1 MNGNLTSLTRTSS
14 SGVAS
19 SLSYTYDGNQVS
31 KINNGPSYAYDA
43 VGNMT
48 VDGLRGASISYN
60 ILNLPEEV
68 CLGNEKV
75 SYIYTSAGE
84 KLATRVGSSLTYYR
98 GPLVYSGNNLLYLV
112 HPEGLTR
119 KSTIGFVYYYAKRD
133 HLGSTRVLCHASGNT
148 LVADQTTGYYPFGLA
163 HGHGNLNL
171 NRYLFS
177 GKELQDQSLGG
188 KLLGL
193 YDFGS
198 RFYDPTLGRWFNVDP
213 KLEFV
218 SPYGYCANNP
228 VLYIDPNGEDI
239 VLTISKEVTVTVA
252 TRLIDLKIT
261 VPDWTGARKI
271 FTKSIRLQGDE
282 ILLAALDIVGIVDPT
297 GIADALSASLYAQQ
311 GDLVNAM
318 VSGVGLIPYLGD
330 FAKMFRMKNHFKIL
344 SMAVESG
351 AGAAKGGGRGLG
363 NPFVG
368 KSFEEIDHMFRM
380 KGFEMKGIDPLMG
393 KGSYF
398 NPKTGT
404 KYYLDW
410 GEKEYKTGRES
421 FHVDVFYNGHLK
433 YEKAKF
439 FLDGSPKQY
448 KELKTKR

>member
-1 MNGNLTSLTRTSS
+1 MYAYLNGDLKWFTCIYDFTGNL
-14 SGVAS
+14 
-19 SLSYTYDGNQVS
+19 
-31 KINNGPSYAYDA
+31 
-43 VGNMT
+43 T

-68 CLGNEKV
+68 YVGNEKV
-75 SYIYTSAGE
+75 SYIYTSSGE
-84 KLATRVGSSLTYYR
+84 KLATQVGSSLTYYR
-98 GPLVYSGNNLLYLV
+98 GPLVYSGETLLYLV

-119 KSTIGFVYYYAKRD
+119 KSTGGYVYYYMKRD
-133 HLGSTRVLCHASGNT
+133 HFGSTRVLCHA
-148 LVADQTTGYYPFGLA
+148 
-163 HGHGNLNL
+163 
-171 NRYLFS
+171 S

-188 KLLGL
+188 KLLGF

-261 VPDWTGARKI
+261 VPDWTGARKL
-271 FTKSIRLQGDE
+271 FTKSITLQGDE

-311 GDLVNAM
+311 GDLLNAM

-351 AGAAKGGGRGLG
+351 SAARGTG
-363 NPFVG
+363 KAFYKSSDVG
-368 KSFEEIDHMFRM
+368 KELYNFGGSAAQHMNEYGRFVPVQILDM
-380 KGFEMKGIDPLMG
+380 AI
-393 KGSYF
+393 KGSKGVPDTRGSSALRHTVEMMR
-398 NPKTGT
+398 NGKS
-404 KYYLDW
+404 
-410 GEKEYKTGRES
+410 YKLE
-421 FHVDVFYNGHLK
+421 VLYD
-433 YEKAKF
+433 
-439 FLDGSPKQY
+439 KQTNSIWHFVY
-448 KELKTKR
+448 KEIRK

>member
-1 MNGNLTSLTRTSS
+1 
-14 SGVAS
+14 
-19 SLSYTYDGNQVS
+19 
-31 KINNGPSYAYDA
+31 
-43 VGNMT
+43 MT
-48 VDGLRGASISYN
+48 VDGLRGISISYN
-60 ILNLPEEV
+60 ILNLPETV
-68 CLGNEKV
+68 SIGNEKV
-75 SYIYTSAGE
+75 SYIYTSSGE

-119 KSTIGFVYYYAKRD
+119 KSTSGFVYYYAKRD
-133 HLGSTRVLCHASGNT
+133 HLGSTRVLCHANGNT
-148 LVADQTTGYYPFGLA
+148 FVADQATGYYPFGLA
-163 HGHGNLNL
+163 HGHENLNL

-188 KLLGL
+188 KLLGF
-193 YDFGS
+193 YDFVS

>member
-1 MNGNLTSLTRTSS
+1 
-14 SGVAS
+14 
-19 SLSYTYDGNQVS
+19 
-31 KINNGPSYAYDA
+31 
-43 VGNMT
+43 MT

-148 LVADQTTGYYPFGLA
+148 LVADQATGYYPFGLA
-163 HGHGNLNL
+163 HGHENLNL

-261 VPDWTGARKI
+261 VPDWTGARKL
-271 FTKSIRLQGDE
+271 FTKSITLQGDE

-380 KGFEMKGIDPLMG
+380 KGLEVKYFDPVG
-393 KGSYF
+393 KKGSYI
-398 NPKTGT
+398 NSKTGT
-404 KYYLDW
+404 SYFIDP
-410 GEKEYKTGRES
+410 GRMYKKGYEGP
-421 FHVDVFYNGHLK
+421 HVDVFYNGHSK

-448 KELKTKR
+448 KELKTKK

>member
-1 MNGNLTSLTRTSS
+1 MRFT
-14 SGVAS
+14 
-19 SLSYTYDGNQVS
+19 D
-31 KINNGPSYAYDA
+31 IYDA
-43 VGNMT
+43 GGNMT

-60 ILNLPEEV
+60 ILNLPETV
-68 CLGNEKV
+68 SIGNGKV
-75 SYIYTSAGE
+75 SYIYTSSGE
-84 KLATRVGSSLTYYR
+84 KLATQVGSSLTYYR

-148 LVADQTTGYYPFGLA
+148 LVADQATGYYPFGLA
-163 HGHGNLNL
+163 HGHENLNL

-239 VLTISKEVTVTVA
+239 VLTISKDVTVTVA

-261 VPDWTGARKI
+261 VPDWTGARKL
-271 FTKSIRLQGDE
+271 FTKSITLQGDE

>member
-1 MNGNLTSLTRTSS
+1 
-14 SGVAS
+14 
-19 SLSYTYDGNQVS
+19 
-31 KINNGPSYAYDA
+31 
-43 VGNMT
+43 MT
-48 VDGLRGASISYN
+48 VDGLRGISISYN
-60 ILNLPEEV
+60 ILNLPETV
-68 CLGNEKV
+68 SIGNEKV
-75 SYIYTSAGE
+75 SYIYTSSGE

-119 KSTIGFVYYYAKRD
+119 KSTGGYVYYYMKRD
-133 HLGSTRVLCHASGNT
+133 HLGSTRVLCHASGTT

-213 KLEFV
+213 RLEFV

-261 VPDWTGARKI
+261 VPDWTGARKL
-271 FTKSIRLQGDE
+271 FTKSITLQGDE

-380 KGFEMKGIDPLMG
+380 KGLEVKYFDPVG
-393 KGSYF
+393 KKGSYI
-398 NPKTGT
+398 NSKTGT
-404 KYYLDW
+404 SYFIDP
-410 GEKEYKTGRES
+410 GRMYKKGYEGP
-421 FHVDVFYNGHLK
+421 HVDVFYNGHSK

-448 KELKTKR
+448 KELKTKK

>member
-1 MNGNLTSLTRTSS
+1 M
-14 SGVAS
+14 
-19 SLSYTYDGNQVS
+19 
-31 KINNGPSYAYDA
+31 
-43 VGNMT
+43 M
-48 VDGLRGASISYN
+48 VDGLRGISISYN
-60 ILNLPEEV
+60 ILNLPETV
-68 CLGNEKV
+68 SIDNGKV
-75 SYIYTSAGE
+75 SYIYTSSGE
-84 KLATRVGSSLTYYR
+84 KLATQVGSSLTYYR

-148 LVADQTTGYYPFGLA
+148 LVADQATGYYPFGLA

-261 VPDWTGARKI
+261 VPDWTGARKL
-271 FTKSIRLQGDE
+271 FTKSITLQGDE

>member
-1 MNGNLTSLTRTSS
+1 MRFT
-14 SGVAS
+14 
-19 SLSYTYDGNQVS
+19 D
-31 KINNGPSYAYDA
+31 IYDA
-43 VGNMT
+43 GGNMT

>member
-1 MNGNLTSLTRTSS
+1 MGLT
-14 SGVAS
+14 
-19 SLSYTYDGNQVS
+19 D
-31 KINNGPSYAYDA
+31 IIDA
-43 VGNMT
+43 GGNMT

-148 LVADQTTGYYPFGLA
+148 LVADQATGYYPFGLA

-239 VLTISKEVTVTVA
+239 VLTISKDVTVTVA

-261 VPDWTGARKI
+261 VPDWTGARKL
-271 FTKSIRLQGDE
+271 FTKSITLQGDE

-380 KGFEMKGIDPLMG
+380 KGLEVKYFDPVG
-393 KGSYF
+393 KKGSYI
-398 NPKTGT
+398 NSKTGT
-404 KYYLDW
+404 SYFIDP
-410 GEKEYKTGRES
+410 GRMYKKGYEGP
-421 FHVDVFYNGHLK
+421 HVDVFYNGHSK

-448 KELKTKR
+448 KELKTKK

>member
-1 MNGNLTSLTRTSS
+1 
-14 SGVAS
+14 
-19 SLSYTYDGNQVS
+19 
-31 KINNGPSYAYDA
+31 
-43 VGNMT
+43 MT
-48 VDGLRGASISYN
+48 VDGLRGISISYN
-60 ILNLPEEV
+60 ILNLPETV
-68 CLGNEKV
+68 SIGNGKV

-188 KLLGL
+188 KLLGF
-193 YDFGS
+193 YDFVS

>member
-1 MNGNLTSLTRTSS
+1 MRFT
-14 SGVAS
+14 
-19 SLSYTYDGNQVS
+19 D
-31 KINNGPSYAYDA
+31 IYDA
-43 VGNMT
+43 GGNMT

-148 LVADQTTGYYPFGLA
+148 LVADQATGYYPFGLA
-163 HGHGNLNL
+163 HGHENLNL

-261 VPDWTGARKI
+261 VPDWTGARKL
-271 FTKSIRLQGDE
+271 FTKSITLQGDE

>member
-1 MNGNLTSLTRTSS
+1 
-14 SGVAS
+14 
-19 SLSYTYDGNQVS
+19 
-31 KINNGPSYAYDA
+31 
-43 VGNMT
+43 MT
-48 VDGLRGASISYN
+48 VDGLRGISISYN
-60 ILNLPEEV
+60 ILNLPETV
-68 CLGNEKV
+68 SIGNEKV
-75 SYIYTSAGE
+75 SYIYTSSGE

-119 KSTIGFVYYYAKRD
+119 KSTSGFVYYYAKRD

-148 LVADQTTGYYPFGLA
+148 LVADQATGYYPFGLA
-163 HGHGNLNL
+163 HGHENLNL

-271 FTKSIRLQGDE
+271 FTKSITLQGDE

>member
-1 MNGNLTSLTRTSS
+1 MRFT
-14 SGVAS
+14 
-19 SLSYTYDGNQVS
+19 D
-31 KINNGPSYAYDA
+31 IYDA
-43 VGNMT
+43 GGNMT

-60 ILNLPEEV
+60 ILNLPETV
-68 CLGNEKV
+68 SIGNGKV
-75 SYIYTSAGE
+75 SYIYTSSGE
-84 KLATRVGSSLTYYR
+84 KLATQVGSSLTYYR

-119 KSTIGFVYYYAKRD
+119 KSTSGFVYYYAKRD
-133 HLGSTRVLCHASGNT
+133 HLGSTRVLCHANGNT

-271 FTKSIRLQGDE
+271 FTKSITLQGDE

>member
-1 MNGNLTSLTRTSS
+1 MRFT
-14 SGVAS
+14 
-19 SLSYTYDGNQVS
+19 D
-31 KINNGPSYAYDA
+31 IYDA
-43 VGNMT
+43 GGNMT

-119 KSTIGFVYYYAKRD
+119 KSTGGYVYYYMKRD

-163 HGHGNLNL
+163 HGHENLNL

-239 VLTISKEVTVTVA
+239 VLTISKDVTVTVA

-261 VPDWTGARKI
+261 VPDWTGARKL
-271 FTKSIRLQGDE
+271 FTKSITLQGDE

-380 KGFEMKGIDPLMG
+380 KGLEVKYFDPVG
-393 KGSYF
+393 KKGSYI
-398 NPKTGT
+398 NSKTGT
-404 KYYLDW
+404 SYFIDP
-410 GEKEYKTGRES
+410 GRMYKKGYEGP
-421 FHVDVFYNGHLK
+421 HVDVFYNGRSK

-448 KELKTKR
+448 KELKTKK

>member
-1 MNGNLTSLTRTSS
+1 
-14 SGVAS
+14 
-19 SLSYTYDGNQVS
+19 
-31 KINNGPSYAYDA
+31 
-43 VGNMT
+43 MT

-60 ILNLPEEV
+60 ILNLPEAV
-68 CLGNEKV
+68 SIGNEKV
-75 SYIYTSAGE
+75 SYIYTSSGE

-119 KSTIGFVYYYAKRD
+119 KSTSGFVYYYAKRD
-133 HLGSTRVLCHASGNT
+133 HLGSTRVLCHANGNT

>member
-1 MNGNLTSLTRTSS
+1 MGLT
-14 SGVAS
+14 
-19 SLSYTYDGNQVS
+19 D
-31 KINNGPSYAYDA
+31 IIDA
-43 VGNMT
+43 GGNMT

-119 KSTIGFVYYYAKRD
+119 KSTGGYVYYYMKRD

-148 LVADQTTGYYPFGLA
+148 LVADQATGYYPFGLA
-163 HGHGNLNL
+163 HGHENLNL

-239 VLTISKEVTVTVA
+239 VLTISKDVTVTVA

-261 VPDWTGARKI
+261 VPDWTGARKL
-271 FTKSIRLQGDE
+271 FTKSITLQGDE

>member
-1 MNGNLTSLTRTSS
+1 MRFT
-14 SGVAS
+14 
-19 SLSYTYDGNQVS
+19 D
-31 KINNGPSYAYDA
+31 IYDA
-43 VGNMT
+43 GGNMT

-119 KSTIGFVYYYAKRD
+119 KSTSGFVYYYAKRD

-148 LVADQTTGYYPFGLA
+148 LVADQATGYYPFGLA
-163 HGHGNLNL
+163 HGHENLNL

-188 KLLGL
+188 KLLGF
-193 YDFGS
+193 YDFVS

>member
-1 MNGNLTSLTRTSS
+1 MRFT
-14 SGVAS
+14 
-19 SLSYTYDGNQVS
+19 D
-31 KINNGPSYAYDA
+31 IYDA
-43 VGNMT
+43 GGNMT

-60 ILNLPEEV
+60 ILNLPETV
-68 CLGNEKV
+68 SIGNEKV
-75 SYIYTSAGE
+75 SYIYTSSGE

-119 KSTIGFVYYYAKRD
+119 KSTGGYVYYYMKRD
-133 HLGSTRVLCHASGNT
+133 HLGSTRVLCHASGTT

-163 HGHGNLNL
+163 HGHENLNL

-188 KLLGL
+188 KLLGF
-193 YDFGS
+193 YDFVS

-261 VPDWTGARKI
+261 VPDWTGARKL
-271 FTKSIRLQGDE
+271 FTKSITLQGDE

-380 KGFEMKGIDPLMG
+380 KGLEVKYFDPVG
-393 KGSYF
+393 KKGSYI
-398 NPKTGT
+398 NSKTGT
-404 KYYLDW
+404 SYFIDP
-410 GEKEYKTGRES
+410 GRMYKKGYEGP
-421 FHVDVFYNGHLK
+421 HVDVFYNGHSK

-448 KELKTKR
+448 KELKTKK

>member
-1 MNGNLTSLTRTSS
+1 M
-14 SGVAS
+14 
-19 SLSYTYDGNQVS
+19 SYTYDGNQVS
-31 KINNGPSYAYDA
+31 KINNGPSYAYDTG
-43 VGNMT
+43 GNMT

-133 HLGSTRVLCHASGNT
+133 HLGSTRVLCHANGNT

>member
-1 MNGNLTSLTRTSS
+1 
-14 SGVAS
+14 
-19 SLSYTYDGNQVS
+19 
-31 KINNGPSYAYDA
+31 
-43 VGNMT
+43 MT

-75 SYIYTSAGE
+75 SYIYTSSGE
-84 KLATRVGSSLTYYR
+84 KLATQVGSSLTYYR

-239 VLTISKEVTVTVA
+239 VLTISKDVTVTVA

>member
-1 MNGNLTSLTRTSS
+1 
-14 SGVAS
+14 
-19 SLSYTYDGNQVS
+19 
-31 KINNGPSYAYDA
+31 
-43 VGNMT
+43 MT

-60 ILNLPEEV
+60 ILNLPETV
-68 CLGNEKV
+68 SIGNGKV
-75 SYIYTSAGE
+75 SYIYTSSGE
-84 KLATRVGSSLTYYR
+84 KLATQVGSSLTYYR

-133 HLGSTRVLCHASGNT
+133 HLGSTRVLCHANGNT
-148 LVADQTTGYYPFGLA
+148 FVADQATGYYPFGLA
-163 HGHGNLNL
+163 HGHENLNL

-188 KLLGL
+188 KLLGF
-193 YDFGS
+193 YDFVS

-351 AGAAKGGGRGLG
+351 AGARGTGMAFYKIGRA
-363 NPFVG
+363 
-368 KSFEEIDHMFRM
+368 
-380 KGFEMKGIDPLMG
+380 
-393 KGSYF
+393 
-398 NPKTGT
+398 
-404 KYYLDW
+404 
-410 GEKEYKTGRES
+410 
-421 FHVDVFYNGHLK
+421 HV
-433 YEKAKF
+433 
-439 FLDGSPKQY
+439 
-448 KELKTKR
+448 

>member
-1 MNGNLTSLTRTSS
+1 MRFT
-14 SGVAS
+14 
-19 SLSYTYDGNQVS
+19 D
-31 KINNGPSYAYDA
+31 IYDA
-43 VGNMT
+43 GGNMT

-188 KLLGL
+188 KLLGF
-193 YDFGS
+193 YDFVS

-261 VPDWTGARKI
+261 VPDWTGARKL

-380 KGFEMKGIDPLMG
+380 KGLEVKYFDPVG
-393 KGSYF
+393 KKGSYI
-398 NPKTGT
+398 NSKTGT
-404 KYYLDW
+404 SYFIDP
-410 GEKEYKTGRES
+410 GRMYKKGYEGP
-421 FHVDVFYNGHLK
+421 HVDVFYNGHSK

-448 KELKTKR
+448 KELKTKK

>member
-1 MNGNLTSLTRTSS
+1 MRFT
-14 SGVAS
+14 
-19 SLSYTYDGNQVS
+19 D
-31 KINNGPSYAYDA
+31 IYDA
-43 VGNMT
+43 GGNMT

-60 ILNLPEEV
+60 ILNLPETV
-68 CLGNEKV
+68 SIGNGKV
-75 SYIYTSAGE
+75 SYIYTSSGE
-84 KLATRVGSSLTYYR
+84 KLATQVGSSLTYYR

-119 KSTIGFVYYYAKRD
+119 KSTSGFVYYYAKRD
-133 HLGSTRVLCHASGNT
+133 HLGSTRVLCHANGNT
-148 LVADQTTGYYPFGLA
+148 FVADQTTGYYPFGLA
-163 HGHGNLNL
+163 HGHENLNL

-261 VPDWTGARKI
+261 VPDWTGARKL
-271 FTKSIRLQGDE
+271 FTKSITLQGDE

-380 KGFEMKGIDPLMG
+380 KGLEVKYFDPVG
-393 KGSYF
+393 KKGSYI
-398 NPKTGT
+398 NSKTGT
-404 KYYLDW
+404 SYFIDP
-410 GEKEYKTGRES
+410 GRMYKKGYEGP
-421 FHVDVFYNGHLK
+421 HVDVFYNGHSK

-448 KELKTKR
+448 KELKTKK

>member
-1 MNGNLTSLTRTSS
+1 MRFT
-14 SGVAS
+14 
-19 SLSYTYDGNQVS
+19 D
-31 KINNGPSYAYDA
+31 IYDA
-43 VGNMT
+43 GGNMT

-60 ILNLPEEV
+60 ILNLPETV
-68 CLGNEKV
+68 SIGNGKV
-75 SYIYTSAGE
+75 SYIYTSSGE
-84 KLATRVGSSLTYYR
+84 KLATQVGSSLTYYR

-119 KSTIGFVYYYAKRD
+119 KSTGGYVYYYMKRD
-133 HLGSTRVLCHASGNT
+133 HLGSTRVLCHASGTT

-261 VPDWTGARKI
+261 VPDWTGARKL
-271 FTKSIRLQGDE
+271 FTKSITLQGDE

>member
-1 MNGNLTSLTRTSS
+1 
-14 SGVAS
+14 
-19 SLSYTYDGNQVS
+19 
-31 KINNGPSYAYDA
+31 
-43 VGNMT
+43 MT

-119 KSTIGFVYYYAKRD
+119 KSTSGFVYYYAKRD
-133 HLGSTRVLCHASGNT
+133 HLGSTRVLCHANGNT
-148 LVADQTTGYYPFGLA
+148 FVADQATGYYPFGLA
-163 HGHGNLNL
+163 HGHENLNL

-271 FTKSIRLQGDE
+271 FTKSITLQGDE

>member
-1 MNGNLTSLTRTSS
+1 
-14 SGVAS
+14 
-19 SLSYTYDGNQVS
+19 
-31 KINNGPSYAYDA
+31 
-43 VGNMT
+43 MT

-239 VLTISKEVTVTVA
+239 VLTISKDVTVTVA

>member
-1 MNGNLTSLTRTSS
+1 MGLT
-14 SGVAS
+14 
-19 SLSYTYDGNQVS
+19 D
-31 KINNGPSYAYDA
+31 IIDA
-43 VGNMT
+43 GGNMT

-84 KLATRVGSSLTYYR
+84 KLATRVGSSLTCYR

-133 HLGSTRVLCHASGNT
+133 HLGSTRVLCHANGNT
-148 LVADQTTGYYPFGLA
+148 FVADQTTGYYPFGLA
-163 HGHGNLNL
+163 HGHENLNL

-239 VLTISKEVTVTVA
+239 VLTISKDVTVTVA

-261 VPDWTGARKI
+261 VPDWTGARKL
-271 FTKSIRLQGDE
+271 FTKSITLQGDE

-380 KGFEMKGIDPLMG
+380 KGLEVKYFDPVG
-393 KGSYF
+393 KKGSYI
-398 NPKTGT
+398 NSKTGT
-404 KYYLDW
+404 SYFIDP
-410 GEKEYKTGRES
+410 GRMYKKGYEGP
-421 FHVDVFYNGHLK
+421 HVDVFYNGHSK

-448 KELKTKR
+448 KELKTKK

>member
-1 MNGNLTSLTRTSS
+1 MRFT
-14 SGVAS
+14 
-19 SLSYTYDGNQVS
+19 D
-31 KINNGPSYAYDA
+31 IYDA
-43 VGNMT
+43 GGNMT

-60 ILNLPEEV
+60 ILNLPETV
-68 CLGNEKV
+68 SIGNGKV
-75 SYIYTSAGE
+75 SYIYTSSGE
-84 KLATRVGSSLTYYR
+84 KLATQVGSSLTYYR

-119 KSTIGFVYYYAKRD
+119 KSTSGFVYYYAKRD

-148 LVADQTTGYYPFGLA
+148 LVADQATGYYPFGLA
-163 HGHGNLNL
+163 HGHENLNL

>member
-1 MNGNLTSLTRTSS
+1 MRFT
-14 SGVAS
+14 
-19 SLSYTYDGNQVS
+19 D
-31 KINNGPSYAYDA
+31 IYDA
-43 VGNMT
+43 GGNMT

-60 ILNLPEEV
+60 ILNLPETV
-68 CLGNEKV
+68 SIGNGKV
-75 SYIYTSAGE
+75 SYIYTSSGE
-84 KLATRVGSSLTYYR
+84 KLATQVGSSLTYYR

-148 LVADQTTGYYPFGLA
+148 LVADQATGYYPFGLA
-163 HGHGNLNL
+163 HGHENLNL

-188 KLLGL
+188 KLLGF
-193 YDFGS
+193 YDFVS

-239 VLTISKEVTVTVA
+239 VLTISKDVTVTVA

-261 VPDWTGARKI
+261 VPDWTGARKL
-271 FTKSIRLQGDE
+271 FTKSITLQGDE

>member
-1 MNGNLTSLTRTSS
+1 MGLT
-14 SGVAS
+14 
-19 SLSYTYDGNQVS
+19 D
-31 KINNGPSYAYDA
+31 IIDA
-43 VGNMT
+43 GGNMT

-98 GPLVYSGNNLLYLV
+98 GPLAYSGNNLLYLV

-148 LVADQTTGYYPFGLA
+148 LVADQATGYYPFGLA
-163 HGHGNLNL
+163 HGHENLNL

-239 VLTISKEVTVTVA
+239 VLTISKDVTVTVA

-261 VPDWTGARKI
+261 VPDWTGARKL
-271 FTKSIRLQGDE
+271 FTKSITLQGDE

-351 AGAAKGGGRGLG
+351 AGAAKRGGRGLG

-410 GEKEYKTGRES
+410 GRKKYKTGREAY
-421 FHVDVFYNGHLK
+421 HVDVFYNEHQN
-433 YEKAKF
+433 YEKVKF
-439 FLDGSPKQY
+439 FLNGKPKEY
-448 KELKTKR
+448 ILKEIKK

>member
-1 MNGNLTSLTRTSS
+1 
-14 SGVAS
+14 
-19 SLSYTYDGNQVS
+19 
-31 KINNGPSYAYDA
+31 
-43 VGNMT
+43 MT

-133 HLGSTRVLCHASGNT
+133 HLGSTRVLCHANGNT

>member
-1 MNGNLTSLTRTSS
+1 VRFT
-14 SGVAS
+14 
-19 SLSYTYDGNQVS
+19 D
-31 KINNGPSYAYDA
+31 IYDA
-43 VGNMT
+43 GGNMT

-60 ILNLPEEV
+60 ILNLPETV
-68 CLGNEKV
+68 SIGNGKV
-75 SYIYTSAGE
+75 SYIYTSSGE
-84 KLATRVGSSLTYYR
+84 KLATQVGSSLTYYR

-133 HLGSTRVLCHASGNT
+133 HLGSTRVLCHANGNT

>member
-31 KINNGPSYAYDA
+31 KINNGSSYAYDA
-43 VGNMT
+43 GGNMT

-119 KSTIGFVYYYAKRD
+119 KSTGGYVYYYMKRD
-133 HLGSTRVLCHASGNT
+133 HLGSTRVLCHASGTT

-188 KLLGL
+188 KLLGF
-193 YDFGS
+193 YDFVS

-261 VPDWTGARKI
+261 VPDWTGARKL
-271 FTKSIRLQGDE
+271 FTKSITLQGDE

-380 KGFEMKGIDPLMG
+380 KGLEVKYFDPVG
-393 KGSYF
+393 KKGSYI
-398 NPKTGT
+398 NSKTGT
-404 KYYLDW
+404 SYFIDP
-410 GEKEYKTGRES
+410 GRMYKKGYEGP
-421 FHVDVFYNGHLK
+421 HVDVFYNGHSK

-448 KELKTKR
+448 KELKTKK

>member
-1 MNGNLTSLTRTSS
+1 MRFT
-14 SGVAS
+14 
-19 SLSYTYDGNQVS
+19 D
-31 KINNGPSYAYDA
+31 IYDA
-43 VGNMT
+43 GGNMT

-60 ILNLPEEV
+60 ILNLPETV
-68 CLGNEKV
+68 SIGNGKV
-75 SYIYTSAGE
+75 SYIYTSSGE
-84 KLATRVGSSLTYYR
+84 KLATQVGSSLTYYR

-148 LVADQTTGYYPFGLA
+148 LVADQATGYYPFGLA
-163 HGHGNLNL
+163 HGHENLNL

-271 FTKSIRLQGDE
+271 FTKSITLQGDE

>member
-1 MNGNLTSLTRTSS
+1 
-14 SGVAS
+14 
-19 SLSYTYDGNQVS
+19 
-31 KINNGPSYAYDA
+31 
-43 VGNMT
+43 MT
-48 VDGLRGASISYN
+48 VDGLRGISISYN
-60 ILNLPEEV
+60 ILNLPETV
-68 CLGNEKV
+68 SIGNEKV
-75 SYIYTSAGE
+75 SYIYTSSGE

-148 LVADQTTGYYPFGLA
+148 LVADQATGYYPFGLA
-163 HGHGNLNL
+163 HGHENLNL

-363 NPFVG
+363 KPFVG

>member
-1 MNGNLTSLTRTSS
+1 MGLT
-14 SGVAS
+14 
-19 SLSYTYDGNQVS
+19 D
-31 KINNGPSYAYDA
+31 IIDA

-148 LVADQTTGYYPFGLA
+148 LVADQATGYYPFGLA

-239 VLTISKEVTVTVA
+239 VLTISKDVTVTVA

-261 VPDWTGARKI
+261 VPDWTGARKL
-271 FTKSIRLQGDE
+271 FTKSITLQGDE

-380 KGFEMKGIDPLMG
+380 KGLEVKYFDPVG
-393 KGSYF
+393 KKGSYI
-398 NPKTGT
+398 NSKTGT
-404 KYYLDW
+404 SYFIDP
-410 GEKEYKTGRES
+410 GRMYKKGYEGP
-421 FHVDVFYNGHLK
+421 HVDVFYNGHSK

-448 KELKTKR
+448 KELKTKK